1 MNTLFGYGGKVQN
14 AHKSPWFEWIARHEE
29 AGTLRGILGVGS
41 TVLSV
46 MKILGFENSAAV
58 DDTWIRA
65 YSTPFPN
72 RESCVGGI
80 EFPLDVHY
88 GRMMEYIMA
97 GLATGNL
104 DAVKAKSA
112 MLAVGLEDHA
122 IHPENQISDFRALFP
137 DAPLVRCRGGALLP
151 RRCTGDAGDTD

>member
-1 MNTLFGYGGKVQN
+1 MTVPDHMG
-14 AHKSPWFEWIARHEE
+14 
-29 AGTLRGILGVGS
+29 LG
-41 TVLSV
+41 
-46 MKILGFENSAAV
+46 NSEAV
-58 DDTWIRA
+58 DDTWIDA
-65 YSTPFPN
+65 HSMPFPN

-137 DAPLVRCRGGALLP
+137 DAPLVTLPGVGHFCQEDAPETLVALIQQFIQSNP
-151 RRCTGDAGDTD
+151 